1 MQHFMHPLATLAQTA
16 PANSA
21 ATTVL
26 VIFSVVALIAG
37 LTLWA
42 FGRRVLKPAM
52 ILTTGLC
59 SAGLVT
65 LMLAPLADSAGVSRW
80 VLAGGGLVAGLI
92 LGVLVYRLAIGLVFG
107 TLAASLGALIAA
119 ASTNLSMP
127 DPNMYRSGYLVQD
140 QSVTDADAP
149 PNAPPDA
156 RPQIT
161 DPPTEA
167 AAEAGHAIRDWLSD
181 GWAQAS
187 PTQRRALLAGSGAGF
202 VIGGLLGI
210 LLPAWTAGLVTA
222 AVGAAVFIPA
232 GVVLMHAA
240 SMPGREKLNLTPL
253 GWILT
258 WVILTL
264 VGVAIQWWGLGK
276 RKPEPAPAKPAA

>member
-1 MQHFMHPLATLAQTA
+1 MQLFMHSQTLLAQAA
-16 PANSA
+16 PASSPASSILLVFSA
-21 ATTVL
+21 
-26 VIFSVVALIAG
+26 VALIAG

-140 QSVTDADAP
+140 QSVTDAEAP
-149 PNAPPDA
+149 SES
-156 RPQIT
+156 RPT
-161 DPPTEA
+161 STNPPTEA

-187 PTQRRALLAGSGAGF
+187 PTQRRALLAGSGTGF

-232 GVVLMHAA
+232 GVVLIHAMA
-240 SMPGREKLNLTPL
+240 LPGREKLNLTPL
-253 GWILT
+253 GWIIA
-258 WVILTL
+258 WVCITL

-276 RKPEPAPAKPAA
+276 RKPEPAPATPAA